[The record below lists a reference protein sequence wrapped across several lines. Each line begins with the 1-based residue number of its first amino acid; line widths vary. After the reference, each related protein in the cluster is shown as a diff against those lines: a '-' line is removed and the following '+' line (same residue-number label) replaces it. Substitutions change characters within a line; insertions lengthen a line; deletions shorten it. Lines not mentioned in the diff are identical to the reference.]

1 MTIESTRMIRE
12 EITNQMSRKL
22 NEIKSRLYFQM
33 QDAIT
38 AALAERVLPSIQ
50 NTLDTQWRANFT
62 AVDRGSCGLQESPRT
77 STFTVVDRRCRGL
90 QRNPEVENTQKT
102 WENRPKTCF
111 AQEHCRRMSR
121 KSSVDFYVGE
131 QNRDMV
137 TGANLTP
144 HRVPEFLTG
153 RPMQSRE
160 PVHRQTSNNDESQ
173 DPVPPVQETTS
184 QITPSDSINRLAEV
198 LVGLNNR
205 PSAQNPMVRPVSNT
219 TLTFDGKSEK
229 IQPFRR
235 SLPQNDQ
242 NAT

>member
-102 WENRPKTCF
+102 WENGPKTCF
-111 AQEHCRRMSR
+111 TQENCRRMSR
-121 KSSVDFYVGE
+121 ESSVDSYVRE
-131 QNRDMV
+131 Q
-137 TGANLTP
+137 
-144 HRVPEFLTG
+144 
-153 RPMQSRE
+153 
-160 PVHRQTSNNDESQ
+160 SQ
-173 DPVPPVQETTS
+173 LE
-184 QITPSDSINRLAEV
+184 L
-198 LVGLNNR
+198 
-205 PSAQNPMVRPVSNT
+205 
-219 TLTFDGKSEK
+219 
-229 IQPFRR
+229 
-235 SLPQNDQ
+235 
-242 NAT
+242 